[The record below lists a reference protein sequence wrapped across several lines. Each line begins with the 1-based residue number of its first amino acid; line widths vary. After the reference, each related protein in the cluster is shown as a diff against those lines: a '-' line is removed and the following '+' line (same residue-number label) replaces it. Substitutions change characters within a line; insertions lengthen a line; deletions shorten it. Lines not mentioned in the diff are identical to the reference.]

1 MKPTTTRDDW
11 RTTPALTGA
20 FIRTPEDHILARVCS
35 GIIYLWDRHN
45 KEEYAVPLDAM
56 KEIRPE
62 R

>member
-1 MKPTTTRDDW
+1 MKPTTVRHDW
-11 RTTPALTGA
+11 RATRAVTGT

-45 KEEYAVPLDAM
+45 KEEYAVPIEAV
-56 KEIRPE
+56 KEIKPE